1 MQNTLALPLDG
12 PDGASGPTA
21 GNPYPGPRPYQRGET
36 LYGRDR
42 EITEL
47 FYLLSAE
54 RIVLLHSPSGAG
66 KSSLVDA
73 GLVPQLQE
81 RFDVWPSIR
90 VSLAPDESG
99 STTHGNRFVR
109 SVLASL
115 EEGLPGDRR
124 QPPDQIVSQTLAR
137 YVGGRPRDTAAFPV
151 VLVFDQFEEILTVD
165 PLDLPAKH
173 EFFRQ
178 LGEALTNPRV
188 WALFALREDY
198 LGALDPYRDEIPT
211 RLRRAFRIDL
221 LGIDAAV
228 EAITGPAHDAGR
240 DFSADAAGK
249 LADDLATVSVQQPDG
264 SFEHQT
270 GIYVDPLQLQVVC
283 RRLWDRLPAQTHSI
297 GSADLQQSGDVDY
310 ALAGYYDQC
319 ITGIAGSDLLTERR
333 LREWFSRQLITPA
346 ATRNQLQRQQG
357 ESGGL
362 DNDTIERL
370 LDTHLIRSEQRAGA
384 TWYELAHDRLI
395 QPVLTSNTIWFA
407 SSLHPM
413 QQQAALWDQQ
423 GRPDTLLL
431 RGRTLKDAEQFANT
445 NTEALLDVEHDLLDR
460 SHKYQRATR
469 RKRATLVLIAGIL
482 LIGAAVVI
490 FFWRQAVVAKKEA
503 ESEQRRASEFAALTL
518 SAKAKDEEGDGHL
531 DVSLLLGL
539 EAYSASPTL
548 QTTSSALSALE
559 AARSSGVTRFLHGH
573 SGAVNGL
580 ALSPD
585 GHTLASAGAD
595 ATIRL
600 WDARAGRQLGGPLL
614 GHKNQVTDVAFSPDG
629 RMLASAGFDG
639 AVWVWDVRRRTKL
652 CKLTVTTPGTVAAV
666 AFSPDRRTLAS
677 SGVGGL
683 WLWDLRTCSRPTHD
697 GRRLGSSNSVY
708 SVAFSGDGRMLA
720 SGRND
725 GKIRLWGIPLGFWD
739 SRRPPTRLRLLGRND
754 NGTVQ
759 RVVFTPDGR
768 TLASGGDDGRI
779 RFWDLRTGKRLGGP
793 VDAHGGVDALSLSP
807 DGRTLASGG
816 NDGEIR
822 LWRMRDHGLK
832 RTLTGEP
839 APATGLAFGRDGRT
853 VFSAGADGTIR
864 LWDLSG
870 GTAFPKLLR
879 GHHGEVDGVAISPD
893 GRTLASAGED
903 GTVRLWDLQR
913 DRQLGQPLITATRAI
928 HGIAFSQD
936 GRSLAAG
943 GDDGTI
949 RVWDVSSREQRATLR
964 RHKSPVWAV
973 AFSPDARTLA
983 SAGDDGT
990 VRLWDL
996 HSQTT
1001 IRELKA
1007 SGEGPV
1013 KGVAFS
1019 PDGRT
1024 VASAAADWT
1033 VRLWDEGTGVQIGG
1047 PLSAD
1052 TADGKFYGVA
1062 FTPDG
1067 RILAA
1072 GEDGKIR
1079 LWDVQTQREIGQPL
1093 SGHDNAVNS
1102 VAFSPD
1108 GSILASAG
1116 DDGTVRLWAADSHD
1130 QLGEPL
1136 PGVSGPVAS
1145 VAFSPDGRTLAAGG
1159 ADGRIRIWEN
1169 IVWRDLPDDV
1179 RNKVCNLVVGN
1190 LTRAEWHR
1198 LFPSLASYSATCPN

>member
-1 MQNTLALPLDG
+1 MQDTLALPLDG
-12 PDGASGPTA
+12 PDGASGPA
-21 GNPYPGPRPYQRGET
+21 AANPYPGPRPYQRGET

-73 GLVPQLQE
+73 GLVPQLRE

-115 EEGLPGDRR
+115 EEGLPEDRR
-124 QPPDQIVSQTLAR
+124 QPPEQIASQTLAR

-221 LGIDAAV
+221 LSVDAAV
-228 EAITGPAHDAGR
+228 EAITGPARDAGR
-240 DFSADAAGK
+240 GFGADAAGK
-249 LADDLATVSVQQPDG
+249 LADDLATISVQQPDG
-264 SFEHQT
+264 SFEHKT

-283 RRLWDRLPAQTHSI
+283 RRLWDGLPAQTHSI
-297 GSADLQQSGDVDY
+297 GSADLQRSGDVDS
-310 ALAGYYDQC
+310 ALADYYDRC
-319 ITGIAGSDLLTERR
+319 ITGIARSDLPTERR

-395 QPVLTSNTIWFA
+395 QPVLASNATWFA

-431 RGRTLKDAEQFANT
+431 RGRALKDAEHFAQT
-445 NTEALLDVEHDLLDR
+445 NTETLLAVEQDLLAR
-460 SHKYQRATR
+460 SRKHRRATR
-469 RKRATLVLIAGIL
+469 RKRATLALIACIL
-482 LIGAAVVI
+482 VIGAAVVI
-490 FFWRQAVVAKKEA
+490 SFWKQAVHAKNDA
-503 ESEQRRASEFAALTL
+503 VLQQRRASEFAALTL
-518 SAKAKDEEGDGHL
+518 SARAKQEEGDGHL

-539 EAYSASPTL
+539 EAYNTSPTL

-559 AARSSGVTRFLHGH
+559 AARSSGVIRFLHGH

-600 WDARAGRQLGGPLL
+600 WDARTGRQLGGPLL

-629 RMLASAGFDG
+629 RMLASAGVDG
-639 AVWVWDVRRRTKL
+639 AVWVWGVRRRTRL
-652 CKLTVTTPGTVAAV
+652 CKLGVNRGTVAAV
-666 AFSPDRRTLAS
+666 AFSPDGRTLAS
-677 SGVGGL
+677 SGQGGL

-708 SVAFSGDGRMLA
+708 SVAFSRGGGMLA
-720 SGRND
+720 SGTND

-739 SRRPPTRLRLLGRND
+739 SRRQATRLRLLHGRKD
-754 NGTVQ
+754 TGVVQ
-759 RVVFTPDGR
+759 RMVFSPDGR
-768 TLASGGDDGRI
+768 TLVSGGNDGRI
-779 RFWDLRTGKRLGGP
+779 RFWDARTGTSLGEP
-793 VDAHGGVDALSLSP
+793 VEGYGGVDALALSP

-816 NDGEIR
+816 NDGDIR
-822 LWRMRDHGLK
+822 LWRMRDHGLQG
-832 RTLTGEP
+832 TLTGEP
-839 APATGLAFGRDGRT
+839 GPGTGLAFGRDGRT

-864 LWDLSG
+864 LWDLRG
-870 GTAFPKLLR
+870 RTTFPKLLR
-879 GHHGEVDGVAISPD
+879 GHEGEVDGVAISPD

-913 DRQLGQPLITATRAI
+913 DRQLGQPLITATAPI
-928 HGIAFSQD
+928 HGIAFGPD

-949 RVWDVSSREQRATLR
+949 RVWEVSGREQLATLR
-964 RHKSPVWAV
+964 GHKGPVLAV

-996 HSQTT
+996 RSQTT

-1007 SGEGPV
+1007 SGNGPV
-1013 KGVAFS
+1013 YGVAFS
-1019 PDGRT
+1019 QDGRT
-1024 VASAAADWT
+1024 LASAAADWT
-1033 VRLWDEGTGVQIGG
+1033 VRLWDESRGVQIGG

-1062 FTPDG
+1062 FSPDG
-1067 RILAA
+1067 RTLAA

-1079 LWDVQTQREIGQPL
+1079 LWDVQTHREIGQL
-1093 SGHDNAVNS
+1093 TGHDNAVNS

-1116 DDGTVRLWAADSHD
+1116 DDGSVRLWAADTHD
-1130 QLGEPL
+1130 QLGDPL
-1136 PGVSGPVAS
+1136 PGVVGSVKS
-1145 VAFSPDGRTLAAGG
+1145 VAFSPDGRTLAAGD
-1159 ADGRIRIWEN
+1159 ADGRIRIWKN
-1169 IVWRDLPDDV
+1169 ILWHHLPDGLRD
-1179 RNKVCNLVVGN
+1179 KVCNLVVGN

-1198 LFPSLASYSATCPN
+1198 LFPGLTSYSASC